1 MKPPIFEI
9 EIEGKIPS
17 VNRYWRHTKQGRHYI
32 SQEGRE
38 FKEKLQWMA
47 KAKRVKTTNEP
58 VEQHL
63 YWYCK
68 KQCNGVDL
76 DNRLKVV
83 LDALEGIVYKND
95 RQVVRII
102 AEKIIETKRDYAKI
116 EVIRIKRSKT
126 F

>member
-1 MKPPIFEI
+1 MKQLIFEI

-17 VNRYWRHTKQGRHYI
+17 VNRYWRHTRQGHHYI

-47 KAKRVKTTNEP
+47 KAKKVKPTSEP
-58 VEQHL
+58 VDLHL

-68 KQCNGVDL
+68 KTCNGGDL

-95 RQVVRII
+95 KQVVRIR
-102 AEKIIETKRDYAKI
+102 AEKIMNSSNDFV
-116 EVIRIKRSKT
+116 VIKVFKT
-126 F
+126 